1 MTFTAK
7 YMNENL
13 KKGWGTAQFSEALG
27 ISENEFTSLLEK
39 TFSTATR
46 SLKGFQ
52 RKLRQ
57 NDHFQKKR
65 SKANSNIATLTQ
77 AGSES
82 ETETGTESEIETG
95 TESEIETGTESEI
108 ETGTET
114 AESEP
119 NAGLSLEELEN
130 LRKNLSARLC
140 QLEAT
145 VIAHR
150 NTKRSAFDKLA
161 EEEAWISKF
170 LQQFNEHKKN
180 AEEIVNAINTAT
192 DEIKQLQSDK
202 KVLRGQLS
210 QVEASI
216 AQIQKITIF
225 AVSQED
231 TVIESKS
238 SIPEYDAS
246 YDLELFNMLIN
257 SELCEASTIKQIKY
271 VASLIKYCHMLSD
284 IKRTYEITFESSVS
298 EKLFFEFL

>member
-1 MTFTAK
+1 M
-7 YMNENL
+7 
-13 KKGWGTAQFSEALG
+13 
-27 ISENEFTSLLEK
+27 
-39 TFSTATR
+39 
-46 SLKGFQ
+46 
-52 RKLRQ
+52 
-57 NDHFQKKR
+57 
-65 SKANSNIATLTQ
+65 
-77 AGSES
+77 
-82 ETETGTESEIETG
+82 
-95 TESEIETGTESEI
+95 
-108 ETGTET
+108 
-114 AESEP
+114 
-119 NAGLSLEELEN
+119 EN

-231 TVIESKS
+231 TVIESKF

>member
-65 SKANSNIATLTQ
+65 SKANFNIATLTQ
-77 AGSES
+77 AWSES
-82 ETETGTESEIETG
+82 ETETGTESET
-95 TESEIETGTESEI
+95 

-161 EEEAWISKF
+161 EEESWISKF

>member
-82 ETETGTESEIETG
+82 ET
-95 TESEIETGTESEI
+95 ETGTESEI

-231 TVIESKS
+231 TVIESKF

>member
-82 ETETGTESEIETG
+82 ET
-95 TESEIETGTESEI
+95 ETGTESEI

-192 DEIKQLQSDK
+192 DEIKQLQSYK

>member
-65 SKANSNIATLTQ
+65 SKANFNIATLTQ

-82 ETETGTESEIETG
+82 ETETGTESETETG
-95 TESEIETGTESEI
+95 TESEIET
-108 ETGTET
+108 
-114 AESEP
+114 

>member
-82 ETETGTESEIETG
+82 ET
-95 TESEIETGTESEI
+95 ETGTESEI

>member
-82 ETETGTESEIETG
+82 ETETGTESET
-95 TESEIETGTESEI
+95 ETGTESEI

>member
-46 SLKGFQ
+46 SLNGFQ

-82 ETETGTESEIETG
+82 ET
-95 TESEIETGTESEI
+95 ETGTESEI

-231 TVIESKS
+231 TVIESKF

>member
-82 ETETGTESEIETG
+82 ETETG

>member
-95 TESEIETGTESEI
+95 TE
-108 ETGTET
+108 T

-119 NAGLSLEELEN
+119 NAGLSLEELKKKK
-130 LRKNLSARLC
+130 KNLSARLC

-150 NTKRSAFDKLA
+150 NTKRSAFDKLT

-246 YDLELFNMLIN
+246 YDLELFDMLIN